1 MPGDPPAHRYDD
13 TPCHI
18 FHPLSSSSSSALLC
32 WLWSL
37 PRAHVKNADGG
48 AAAAA
53 ALPFLVSSR
62 SCAPSGVF
70 SRNPYTAAKQCD
82 LYPARSFA
90 SVAASGRVKIIFVSL
105 SLPLPRY
112 VAD

>member
-1 MPGDPPAHRYDD
+1 MLKPHA
-13 TPCHI
+13 
-18 FHPLSSSSSSALLC
+18 F
-32 WLWSL
+32 
-37 PRAHVKNADGG
+37 PRAHAKNADGG
-48 AAAAA
+48 AAA

-70 SRNPYTAAKQCD
+70 SRNPYTATKQCD